1 MIIGTFTTR
10 QDGKIAGTIRTLTL
24 DAKLELVP
32 VEAPKPGAPTFRLY
46 SNRIEVGAAWE
57 KTSQQGTTYWSLSLD
72 DPSFAKPIY
81 TNLVPQNDGKMI
93 LLWQRE
99 R

>member
-10 QDGKIAGTIRTLTL
+10 QDGKIAGSIKTLTL
-24 DAKLELVP
+24 DAKLELSP
-32 VEAPKPGAPTFRLY
+32 IDNPKPGAPTFRLFAG
-46 SNRIEVGAAWE
+46 RTEVGAAWE
-57 KTSQQGTTYWSLSLD
+57 KTSQNNNTYWGVQLD
-72 DPSFAKPIY
+72 DPSLPKPIY
-81 TNLVPQNDGKMI
+81 ANLVPQDDDKLI

>member
-10 QDGKIAGTIRTLTL
+10 QDGKIAGQIKTLTL
-24 DAKLELVP
+24 DAKLELSP
-32 VEAPKPGAPTFRLY
+32 VENPKPGAPAFRLY
-46 SNRIEVGAAWE
+46 AGRNEVGAAWE
-57 KTSQQGTTYWSLSLD
+57 KTSQGGNTYWSLQLD

-81 TNLVPQNDGKMI
+81 ANLVPQEDGKLI